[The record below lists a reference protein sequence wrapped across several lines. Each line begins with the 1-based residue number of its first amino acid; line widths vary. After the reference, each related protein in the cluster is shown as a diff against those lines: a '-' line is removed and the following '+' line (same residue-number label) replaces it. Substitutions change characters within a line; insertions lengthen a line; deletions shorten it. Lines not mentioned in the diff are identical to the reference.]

1 MSGRRQSAP
10 RSRSRATLPPAPD
23 RPVGPLVFCHG
34 MSTGGSAS
42 EARAT
47 SAAPGIW
54 RLELPLPGEAAKNVN
69 GYLLADR
76 GSFTLVDCGWAGSAI
91 RTALGQGL
99 ASSGAARA

>member
-1 MSGRRQSAP
+1 MPERRQNAP
-10 RSRSRATLPPAPD
+10 WSRYLAPLPPAPD

-76 GSFTLVDCGWAGSAI
+76 GSFTLVDCGWAGSAT
-91 RTALGQGL
+91 RTALDPVL
-99 ASSGAARA
+99 ASLGS